1 MKVTGRW
8 QKALLAI
15 VLAAACAFPAYGTS
29 SDINQAKDRA
39 TSLEEEKKKVE
50 STLKDLEGLKAD
62 MEAYVRELDLSL
74 ERASQ
79 EVSDL
84 EWQIY
89 DKEMDI
95 ERAGQELLGAK
106 LVEEQQYEAMKLR
119 IQYMYEMGETNFIEL
134 LLQSKDMTQL
144 LNRAE
149 YISSI
154 AEYDKKKLEEY
165 RSVKKDVASREAALE
180 ADRLRLVGL
189 RDAAKIK
196 QASVEELLN
205 AKTEELKRFDD
216 QISTAEGKISQ
227 YDRDIKAQEDRIK
240 KIEAEIR
247 RKEEAAK
254 KEAEAAKKKYNTTS
268 IGNINFIWPCPSS
281 SRITS
286 EFGSRESPTEGA
298 SSSHKGMD
306 IGAAS
311 GSSIK
316 AAAAGEVVIS
326 TYSYSA
332 GNYIMLNHGG
342 GVYTVYMHCS
352 QLLVSEGET
361 VTQGQEIA
369 KVGSTGYSTGPHL
382 HFGIRVNGDYV
393 NPAGFVSP

>member
-8 QKALLAI
+8 RKALLAAW
-15 VLAAACAFPAYGTS
+15 LAAACAFPSYGTS
-29 SDINQAKDRA
+29 SDINKAKDRA

-50 STLKDLEGLKAD
+50 STLKDLEGLKVD
-62 MEAYVRELDLSL
+62 MEAYVRELDASL

-95 ERAGQELLGAK
+95 ERAGQELLGVK
-106 LVEEQQYEAMKLR
+106 LMEEQQYQAMKLR
-119 IQYMYEMGETNFIEL
+119 IQYMYETGETNFIEL
-134 LLQSKDMTQL
+134 LLQSKDITQL

-165 RSVKKDVASREAALE
+165 RSVKNDVASREAALE
-180 ADRLRLVGL
+180 EERIRLVAL
-189 RDAAKIK
+189 RDVAKIK

-205 AKTEELKRFDD
+205 AKTEELKRFED
-216 QISTAEGKISQ
+216 QISNAEGKLSQ

-240 KIEAEIR
+240 KIEAEIK

-298 SSSHKGMD
+298 STSHKGMD

-361 VTQGQEIA
+361 VAQGQEIA

>member
-8 QKALLAI
+8 RKALLAAW
-15 VLAAACAFPAYGTS
+15 LAAACAFPSYGTS
-29 SDINQAKDRA
+29 SDINKAKDRA

-50 STLKDLEGLKAD
+50 STLKDLEGLKVD
-62 MEAYVRELDLSL
+62 MEAYVRELDASL

-95 ERAGQELLGAK
+95 ERAGQELLGVK
-106 LVEEQQYEAMKLR
+106 LMEEQQYQAMKLR
-119 IQYMYEMGETNFIEL
+119 IQYMYETGETNFIEL
-134 LLQSKDMTQL
+134 LLQSKDITQL

-165 RSVKKDVASREAALE
+165 RSVKNDVASREAALE
-180 ADRLRLVGL
+180 EERIRLVAL
-189 RDAAKIK
+189 RDVAKIK

-205 AKTEELKRFDD
+205 AKTEELKRFED
-216 QISTAEGKISQ
+216 QISNAEGKLSQ

-240 KIEAEIR
+240 KIEAEIK

-298 SSSHKGMD
+298 STSHKGMD

-361 VTQGQEIA
+361 VAQGQEIA
-369 KVGSTGYSTGPHL
+369 KVGSTGPHL